1 MTGTDGLGSR
11 MGRQRPLILLVED
24 QPELRKLYAEHLVQ
38 SGFDVIEAGDGAAAL
53 LRTAEDAPDVVLMDL
68 SIPIIDGWEATRR
81 LKQDDRTASIPLCAI
96 SARVLAHDQREAV
109 QAAGFECYLLKPIEP
124 RYVLREVAMRIG
136 PAVAADLP
144 TAG

>member
-1 MTGTDGLGSR
+1 MQKKTILVIDDEPD
-11 MGRQRPLILLVED
+11 QREIYRAVLQHAGYEVLEAADALVGVQLAAACLPDLILLD
-24 QPELRKLYAEHLVQ
+24 
-38 SGFDVIEAGDGAAAL
+38 IAL
-53 LRTAEDAPDVVLMDL
+53 PHV
-68 SIPIIDGWEATRR
+68 DGWEAARM